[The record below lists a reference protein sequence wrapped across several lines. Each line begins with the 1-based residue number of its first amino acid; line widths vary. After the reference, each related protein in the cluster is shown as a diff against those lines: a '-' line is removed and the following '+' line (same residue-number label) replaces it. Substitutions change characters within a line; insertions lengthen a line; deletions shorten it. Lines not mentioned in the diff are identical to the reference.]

1 VKSCRPLPPDV
12 PEKEFKIFNID
23 GWIVIAIIVSAFL
36 LTIFFSSMV
45 IITSIRK
52 RQQRIEQPTGKE

>member
-1 VKSCRPLPPDV
+1 LPPDV

-23 GWIVIAIIVSAFL
+23 GWVVIAIIVIIFL

-45 IITSIRK
+45 IIPSIRK
-52 RQQRIEQPTGKE
+52 HQQRIEQPTGKE